1 MNKEV
6 KEIFIP
12 MEGLIIN
19 NKHTLKMYIMA
30 TKDPQ
35 IERIIQ
41 TKYNGERYGY
51 LIKYTRKEK
60 INE

>member
-12 MEGLIIN
+12 TEGLIID
-19 NKHTLKMYIMA
+19 NKHILKMYIMA
-30 TKDPQ
+30 TKDSQ

-41 TKYNGERYGY
+41 TKYDEKRYGY
-51 LIKYTRKEK
+51 LIKYARKEK
-60 INE
+60 